1 MNVLLIFAVALLPVA
16 LLLWYIYKMDP
27 QPEPTPL
34 LAKAFFYGVLIVF
47 PVVFVELAIEA
58 VLGGIMSALPF
69 IGATLKAFF
78 VAAIPEESF
87 KLLALWL
94 LVRKNPYFDEHID
107 GIVYAVFV
115 SLGFAA
121 LENIFYLFDNQ
132 EEFLQVGILRAL
144 LAVPGHYAFGIL
156 MGFFYSLYYFVNRSR
171 RNKIMMIVAPVL
183 AHGIYDNLLFWGEVS
198 PILGGIGVLAV
209 IFFCI
214 KMHKFCYNRIQ
225 SHKHRDEKF
234 FGSNYGEVSEA

>member
-47 PVVFVELAIEA
+47 PVIVVEFALEA
-58 VLGGIMSALPF
+58 LLGGIMSALPI
-69 IGATLKAFF
+69 IGATLKAFLI
-78 VAAIPEESF
+78 AAIPEEGF
-87 KLLALWL
+87 KLLALWF

-132 EEFLQVGILRAL
+132 EEFLQVGISRAL
-144 LAVPGHYAFGIL
+144 FAVPGHYAFGIL

-171 RNKIMMIVAPVL
+171 RNKIMMFVAPVL
-183 AHGIYDNLLFWGEVS
+183 AHGLYDNFLFLGEVS
-198 PILGGIGVLAV
+198 PILGGLGVIAV
-209 IFFCI
+209 IIFCI
-214 KMHKFCYNRIQ
+214 KLHKFCYNRIQ
-225 SHKHRDEKF
+225 SHRHRDEKF
-234 FGSNYGEVSEA
+234 FGSNYGEDSEA

>member
-1 MNVLLIFAVALLPVA
+1 MNVLLILTVALLPVA
-16 LLLWYIYKMDP
+16 LLLLYIYKTDP
-27 QPEPTPL
+27 QPEPKAL
-34 LAKAFFYGVLIVF
+34 LAKAFFYGVLIIF
-47 PVVFVELAIEA
+47 PVVVVEFCIET
-58 VLGGIMSALPF
+58 LLSGIMSVFPF
-69 IGATLKAFF
+69 FGATLKAFL
-78 VAAIPEESF
+78 VAAIPEEGF

-121 LENIFYLFDNQ
+121 VENIMYLFDNQ
-132 EEFLQVGILRAL
+132 EEFVQVGVMRAL

-156 MGFFYSLYYFVNRSR
+156 MGFFYSLYYFVNRSN
-171 RNKIMMIVAPVL
+171 RNKTMMFVAPVL

-198 PILGGIGVLAV
+198 PILGCIGVIAV

-214 KMHKFCYNRIQ
+214 RMHRFCYNRIQ

-234 FGSNYGEVSEA
+234 FGSNYGEDAMA